1 MKAASAMVSMEEP
14 KAYRAILWGGLLAGV
29 LDITAACVNSGLRGV
44 SPVRVLQSVASGLLG
59 KDAYNGGLKTA
70 ALGLACH
77 FLIAFAATAVY
88 FAASRKLKF
97 LTRQAIVCGALYGI
111 AVYFFMYFVVLPL
124 SAFPSKISY
133 TATVLVTGW
142 MIHIFCVGLPIALS
156 ARRYSNKV
164 A

>member
-1 MKAASAMVSMEEP
+1 
-14 KAYRAILWGGLLAGV
+14 
-29 LDITAACVNSGLRGV
+29 
-44 SPVRVLQSVASGLLG
+44 VLQSVASGLLG
-59 KDAYNGGLKTA
+59 RNADQGGLKTA

-77 FLIAFAATAVY
+77 FLIAFTAAAVY

-97 LTRQAIVCGALYGI
+97 LTRQAIVCGVLYGM

-124 SAFPSKISY
+124 SAFPYKISY
-133 TATVLVTGW
+133 TATVLVTGL

-156 ARRYSNKV
+156 ARRYSNKG